1 MVTALG
7 SCVKWP
13 YVVCSALIV
22 CTRCVSVLIVFLD
35 CANVRASGGAIK
47 RSTWFPGPRQ
57 KLVRGIACTNKSR
70 PRADLSSF

>member
-1 MVTALG
+1 MAFGHFLLGSHNFMVTALG

-47 RSTWFPGPRQ
+47 RST
-57 KLVRGIACTNKSR
+57 
-70 PRADLSSF
+70 